1 MQVFVLVATR
11 PPPFWRPQ
19 ARGLALSLAF
29 LMAGLAAPGLV
40 MSQPKNRPAA
50 RADNAPD
57 VVTYGRR
64 DDVQAFA
71 RQWADKHGLDA
82 DWAGRQLAL
91 ARYQPSVARLVMPPP
106 AGTAKNWEAYR
117 ARFVDGQRIREGQ
130 RWWQDHDADL
140 RRAEARWGVPAELV
154 VAIIGVETYYGRITG
169 NYKVIDALATLAFDF
184 PSGRS
189 DRSGFY
195 RDELDAFLRWCAAEQ
210 RDPQSVKGSYA
221 GAIGLPQF
229 MPSSLLKYAV
239 DFDGDGRIDL
249 DRHGA
254 DVVGSVA
261 NYFAQF
267 GWEKGQPTHFN
278 VSVPGDVRE
287 RAALLAP
294 DILPTFSAQQMADR
308 GAVLDAQG
316 KAHTGPL
323 ALVELQMGDKAP
335 VYLAGTRNFYV
346 VTRYNWSSYYAMAVI
361 ELARSLRALRPEAP
375 AAPL

>member
-1 MQVFVLVATR
+1 MQCVSWMTHRAWHRSALL
-11 PPPFWRPQ
+11 
-19 ARGLALSLAF
+19 GLL
-29 LMAGLAAPGLV
+29 AGLLLPAVQAAT
-40 MSQPKNRPAA
+40 PKARPAA
-50 RADNAPD
+50 RGDDAPD

-64 DDVQAFA
+64 DDVLAFA
-71 RQWADKHGLDA
+71 RQWAEQHGQDA
-82 DWAGRQLAL
+82 DWAARQLAQ
-91 ARYQPSVARLVMPPP
+91 ARYQPSVARLVMPPA

-117 ARFVDGQRIREGQ
+117 ARFVDAQRIREGQ
-130 RWWQDHDADL
+130 RWWQEHDADL

-169 NYKVIDALATLAFDF
+169 NFKVIDALATLAFDF
-184 PSGRS
+184 PAGRS

-195 RDELDAFLRWCAAEQ
+195 RDELGAFLRWCAAEQ

-249 DRHGA
+249 DRHGP

-278 VSVPGDVRE
+278 VSVPSDARE

-308 GAVLDAQG
+308 GAVLDPQG
-316 KAHTGPL
+316 RAHTGPL

-335 VYLAGTRNFYV
+335 IYLAGTRNFYV

-361 ELARSLRALRPEAP
+361 DLARSLRALRPEAP
-375 AAPL
+375 AATL